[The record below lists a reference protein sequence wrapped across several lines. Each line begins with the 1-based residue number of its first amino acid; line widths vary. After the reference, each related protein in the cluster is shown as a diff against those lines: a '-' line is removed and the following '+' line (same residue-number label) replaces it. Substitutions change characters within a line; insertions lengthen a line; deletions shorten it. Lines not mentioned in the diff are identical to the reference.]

1 MPALGPRFRR
11 CSSLRLQG
19 LGARCFHGF
28 HLPGGWL
35 GRAYNTEGHIFKQ
48 MQERS
53 QACVRVEEFQLRL
66 LASSAFSILKRA

>member
-1 MPALGPRFRR
+1 MQQPAPSRPRSTLLSRIPPAGRLARHGPT
-11 CSSLRLQG
+11 
-19 LGARCFHGF
+19 
-28 HLPGGWL
+28 
-35 GRAYNTEGHIFKQ
+35 NTEGHNFKQ